1 MLGIFLKT
9 PGQFDL
15 ANQFDTSIFCRRKN
29 GMMSGDSRRDNN
41 AIRLPINDRLSERI
55 RISLADKL
63 DIRIVF
69 GLVILAGSTIKGT
82 QLRAAFY
89 KCVC

>member
-9 PGQFDL
+9 PSQLNL

-41 AIRLPINDRLSERI
+41 AIRLPIEERLSERI

-63 DIRIVF
+63 DIRVVF
-69 GLVILAGSTIKGT
+69 RLVILAGSAVKG
-82 QLRAAFY
+82 A
-89 KCVC
+89 